1 MRALFKKDFVKILF
15 LGLLFSGFVF
25 AESFFTGIP
34 VLANDIYSSHNI
46 TTSTNGALSITA
58 PANFQYMSMLLFS
71 DGSDYHIR
79 STTAQTGVYTHNA
92 DGSTT
97 SIVGAKQVMHVANET
112 FINGCVTDSVTGD
125 VQFSNSMSYVC
136 LGSYVAPISTLR
148 GGLGFTYA
156 SGSTFTTCSYAQNGN
171 INTTDTNT
179 VRILCNGY

>member
-1 MRALFKKDFVKILF
+1 MR
-15 LGLLFSGFVF
+15 
-25 AESFFTGIP
+25 
-34 VLANDIYSSHNI
+34 
-46 TTSTNGALSITA
+46 
-58 PANFQYMSMLLFS
+58 